1 VGVVEETNV
10 QNRLGG
16 EVPIILAEIVVG
28 GDHGGGVK
36 VVLGTVMLSYNNN
49 NHHGVQVAILVKRL
63 HHVIHLVGR
72 LLANIEV
79 RVVIQQH
86 LLEIIEGG
94 ARVKVEQNC
103 KMMIQNLS
111 SRQEVYPSLG
121 ALPEDAMQE
130 AFTVAAV
137 VLLQWVLVVE

>member
-1 VGVVEETNV
+1 MS
-10 QNRLGG
+10 NRLGG
-16 EVPIILAEIVVG
+16 EVPIILVEIVVG
-28 GDHGGGVK
+28 GDHGGEVK
-36 VVLGTVMLSYNNN
+36 VVLGTMMPSYSNNHT
-49 NHHGVQVAILVKRL
+49 HHGVQVAILVKRL

-86 LLEIIEGG
+86 LLEIIVGG

-103 KMMIQNLS
+103 KMMIPNLS

-130 AFTVAAV
+130 VFTVAAV
-137 VLLQWVLVVE
+137 VLQQWVLVAE